1 MSLLGTKQDHIQK
14 ECPKKSPG
22 GVLHSV
28 LSLYC
33 HYAWCY
39 NSYMLMPEFKVKD
52 TLRQVVCMY
61 ICNFDVSWVMTH
73 DTLSHVYRLY
83 DTVLTLHQKTF
94 QIWLPQFSPN
104 KTMPEFLAQ
113 GWRLDTYLEIFL
125 ANNAPPLLFY
135 QVVDAAM
142 ELPIIHDAASAASAL
157 VIFPLRA
164 ITF

>member
-1 MSLLGTKQDHIQK
+1 
-14 ECPKKSPG
+14 
-22 GVLHSV
+22 
-28 LSLYC
+28 
-33 HYAWCY
+33 
-39 NSYMLMPEFKVKD
+39 
-52 TLRQVVCMY
+52 
-61 ICNFDVSWVMTH
+61 MTH

-83 DTVLTLHQKTF
+83 DTVLRLHQKTF